1 FAGGPQRRRLGPLER
16 GDPPDQHL
24 VEVGEG
30 PGGGGP
36 VQAVQLQGGRAQ
48 VLEVVADGG
57 QRQGHHG
64 RGQQLGGGEGARFQG
79 DVVVD
84 ELAEVG
90 VDGRD
95 GAVAGGRAGVD
106 HGPAEF
112 LEPGR
117 GGGRLGEQVGLVV
130 L

>member
-1 FAGGPQRRRLGPLER
+1 
-16 GDPPDQHL
+16 
-24 VEVGEG
+24 
-30 PGGGGP
+30 
-36 VQAVQLQGGRAQ
+36 
-48 VLEVVADGG
+48 
-57 QRQGHHG
+57 
-64 RGQQLGGGEGARFQG
+64 
-79 DVVVD
+79 VVD

-130 L
+130 LEGGEQEVEVLQRRRAGHREPQVDLGGAAGEVVLCLEDLLGCWHRSMG